1 MNKQGKSKVYYDDE
15 CYVCS
20 LEINAIRK
28 RGEQCGIEFID
39 ISDPNFESSGEQYQT
54 EMIGEFEGE
63 KTKGPETFRKLYETI
78 GFTKAV
84 HLSRAPVIKQIL
96 NAGYYVFAYVIRPNL
111 PKRNKR

>member
-1 MNKQGKSKVYYDDE
+1 MSKHEKSKVYYDDE

-28 RGEQCGIEFID
+28 RGEKCGIEFID
-39 ISDPNFESSGEQYQT
+39 ISDPGFDSSGEHYET
-54 EMIGEFEGE
+54 EMIGEFGGE
-63 KTKGPETFRKLYETI
+63 KTRGPETFRKMYETL

-84 HLSRAPVIKQIL
+84 HISRLPVVKQIL
-96 NAGYYVFAYVIRPNL
+96 NAGYYVFAYAIRPNL